1 MAAGEVVGGILLAGD
16 QLLRMEQLTVRTR
29 ADLIDHRRLQVDED
43 AARNVLASAR
53 LGEEGVERVITATD
67 RLVARHL
74 TVRLNTVLQ
83 AEELPATVTDLA
95 TGLRCRLHST
105 RWRMES
111 RQHVF
116 FSMEKTSR
124 KRRLRDEVACSQ
136 MSYYVIECLFFVSF
150 PSIITCR

>member
-1 MAAGEVVGGILLAGD
+1 MATGEVVGGILLAGD

-74 TVRLNTVLQ
+74 AVRLNTVLQ
-83 AEELPATVTDLA
+83 AEELPATVADLA
-95 TGLRCRLHST
+95 TGLRI
-105 RWRMES
+105 ES
-111 RQHVF
+111 RQYMSSDVF
-116 FSMEKTSR
+116 LFP
-124 KRRLRDEVACSQ
+124 C
-136 MSYYVIECLFFVSF
+136 MSFFESF
-150 PSIITCR
+150 PFIITCL